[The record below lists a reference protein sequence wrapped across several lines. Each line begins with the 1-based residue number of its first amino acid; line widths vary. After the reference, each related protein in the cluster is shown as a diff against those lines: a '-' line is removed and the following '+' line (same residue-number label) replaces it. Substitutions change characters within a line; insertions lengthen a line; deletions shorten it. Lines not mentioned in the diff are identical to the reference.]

1 MERITFESYQ
11 GRSILIEDFSH
22 LRPGREMLDTIA
34 HAQAV
39 IAAQPL
45 HSVLAVLDAT
55 GAHFDAETMAAMK
68 TFVKANNPYMKC
80 TAVVGIT
87 GLLNIAVITLA
98 NVSGRPFR
106 SFESREA
113 AMVYLVSQK

>member
-1 MERITFESYQ
+1 MERVMFVSHH
-11 GRSILIEDFSH
+11 GKSILIEDFSH
-22 LRPGREMLDTIA
+22 LSPGREMLDTIA
-34 HAQAV
+34 RAQAV
-39 IAAQPL
+39 IAAQPP

-55 GAHFDAETMAAMK
+55 GAHFDAEVMAAMK
-68 TFVKANNPYMKC
+68 AFVKANNPYMKC

-98 NVSGRPFR
+98 NASGRSFR

-113 AMVYLVSQK
+113 AMAYLAGQ